1 MKAIITS
8 IALVALSLQGISQ
21 TSWSLIWSDE
31 FSGTALNQDVWTYEY
46 GNSGWGNNELQY
58 YTNDED
64 NVAVN
69 NGTLKITA
77 RQETFGTANYTSGR
91 IITNNK
97 YEFQY
102 GKVECRMKMPVGQGI
117 WPAFWMLGGNI
128 ENVSWPNCGEIDIME
143 HVNNEPM
150 MHGTVHWF
158 NNGHSYEGSSY
169 STDVTDYH
177 IYGIIWDETKIQFF
191 VDGNFYNEFVYSNG
205 NNSGS
210 VFQNPYFFLLNVAVG
225 GNWPGYPDG
234 TTIFPATME
243 VDYIRVFQQ
252 LEVGVAEI
260 ENSPISIYPTPC
272 TVQLNVATSES
283 NTDLTYEVVNTLGEK
298 IDSGK
303 LIGQTTSIN
312 TTSWSTGVYFVRIA
326 DKESLVQTLR
336 TIKSE

>member
-1 MKAIITS
+1 MKAKLTT
-8 IALVALSLQGISQ
+8 IALVAITLIGNTQ

-31 FSGTALNQDVWTYEY
+31 FAGTTLNQDIWTYEY

-77 RQETFGTANYTSGR
+77 RQENFGSAPYTSGR

-97 YEFQY
+97 FEFQY
-102 GKVECRMKMPVGQGI
+102 GKVECRMKMPIGQGI
-117 WPAFWMLGGNI
+117 WPAFWMLGANI

-143 HVNNEPM
+143 HVNSEPM

-169 STDVTDYH
+169 STDVTEYH

-191 VDGNFYNEFVYSNG
+191 VDGNFYNEFTYSSG
-205 NNSGS
+205 NNSAT

-225 GNWPGYPDG
+225 GNWPGNPDG
-234 TTIFPATME
+234 TATFPATME

-252 LEVGVAEI
+252 LEVGVSETQNN
-260 ENSPISIYPTPC
+260 EISIYPTPFAA
-272 TVQLNVATSES
+272 QLNVIATES
-283 NTDLTYEVVNTLGEK
+283 NAGRTYEVLNTLGEK
-298 IDSGK
+298 IASGN
-303 LIGQTTSIN
+303 LVGQSTSIN
-312 TTSWSTGVYFVRIA
+312 TSEWATGVYFVRVLEKNSI
-326 DKESLVQTLR
+326 VQTLR

>member
-1 MKAIITS
+1 MKSLLTL
-8 IALVALSLQGISQ
+8 IALVAISLIGNTQ

-31 FSGTALNQDVWTYEY
+31 FSGTTLNQDIWTYEY

-69 NGTLKITA
+69 DGTLKITA
-77 RQETFGTANYTSGR
+77 RQETFGSAPYTSGR

-97 YEFQY
+97 FEFQY
-102 GKVECRMKMPVGQGI
+102 GKVECRMKMPIGQGI
-117 WPAFWMLGGNI
+117 WPAFWMLGANI

-150 MHGTVHWF
+150 MHGTVHWY

-169 STDVTDYH
+169 STDVTEYH

-191 VDGNFYNEFVYSNG
+191 VDGNFYNEFVYSNT
-205 NNSGS
+205 NNSGT

-225 GNWPGYPDG
+225 GNWPGNPDG
-234 TTIFPATME
+234 TATFPATME

-252 LEVGVAEI
+252 LQVGVTET
-260 ENSPISIYPTPC
+260 ENNPVNIYPTPF
-272 TVQLNVATSES
+272 TSQLNVTTSATAS
-283 NTDLTYEVVNTLGEK
+283 NFTYEVVNTLGEK
-298 IDSGK
+298 IATGN
-303 LIGQTTSIN
+303 LVGQNNSIN
-312 TTSWSTGVYFVRIA
+312 TSEWSTGVYFVRIL
-326 DKESLVQTLR
+326 DKENVVQTSR

>member
-1 MKAIITS
+1 MKITFTLL
-8 IALVALSLQGISQ
+8 ALVAASFIGTAQ
-21 TSWSLIWSDE
+21 TSWSLVWSDE
-31 FSGTALNQDVWTYEY
+31 FSGTALDQSIWTYEY

-77 RQETFGTANYTSGR
+77 RQENFGTANYTSGR

-117 WPAFWMLGGNI
+117 WPAFWMLGANI

-150 MHGTVHWF
+150 MHGTVHWY
-158 NNGHSYEGSSY
+158 NNGHSYEGNSY
-169 STDVTDYH
+169 STDVTQYH

-191 VDGNFYNEFVYSNG
+191 VDGNFYNEFVYSSG
-205 NNSGS
+205 NNSAT

-225 GNWPGYPDG
+225 GNWPGNPDG
-234 TTIFPATME
+234 TATFPATME

-252 LEVGVAEI
+252 LEVGVT
-260 ENSPISIYPTPC
+260 ENENTSVSIYPTPF
-272 TVQLNVATSES
+272 TEQLNVNTSAF
-283 NTDLTYEVVNTLGEK
+283 NADLSYEVVNALGEK

-312 TTSWSTGVYFVRIA
+312 TANWSTGIYFVRVL
-326 DKESLVQTLR
+326 DKSNVIQTLR